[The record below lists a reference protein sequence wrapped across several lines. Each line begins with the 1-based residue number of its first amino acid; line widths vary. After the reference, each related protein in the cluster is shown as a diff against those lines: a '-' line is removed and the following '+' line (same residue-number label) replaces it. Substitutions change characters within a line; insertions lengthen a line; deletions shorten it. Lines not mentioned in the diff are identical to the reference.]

1 MKKLVYSIPTELFEI
16 FLVELN
22 GYGVEVLNKDE
33 NETVFAIYAE
43 DSELETVKEAVE
55 EIFEDLGNGKLILEE
70 DVEEKNWEEVWKE
83 GIKPIEIP
91 PFILIPEWEIY
102 EGDEFIPIKLK
113 IGMAFGTGYHATT
126 QIMLFLI
133 PKYLSKGDT
142 VLDAGCGS
150 GVLAIASK
158 KLGASRVL
166 AVDIQNEAIEECKTN
181 AWENEVEI
189 ECKKASVDEINENFD
204 IVLAN
209 IQIDVFRK
217 VFGNLANR
225 FNKYLIISGIFKD
238 KEKEEILAMAKNN
251 NLSLV
256 EETSKP
262 EDPTK
267 LEDLWYGFVFKKEN

>member
-1 MKKLVYSIPTELFEI
+1 MKKLVYSIPSKLFEI

-22 GYGVEVLNKDE
+22 GYGVEILNKDD
-33 NETVFAIYAE
+33 NETVFVIYAE
-43 DSELETVKEAVE
+43 DKELETIKEAID

-70 DVEEKNWEEVWKE
+70 EIEEKNWEEFWKE

-102 EGDEFIPIKLK
+102 ERNKLIPIKLK

-126 QIMLFLI
+126 QIMLSLI
-133 PKYLSKGDT
+133 PRYILKGDT

-150 GVLAIASK
+150 GILSIASK

-166 AVDIQNEAIEECKTN
+166 AVDIQGEAIEECKTN

-209 IQIDVFRK
+209 IQIDVFGK
-217 VFGNLANR
+217 VFNHLVNR
-225 FNKYLIISGIFKD
+225 FNKYLIVSGIFKD
-238 KEKEEILAMAKNN
+238 KEKEELLNMAGKNN
-251 NLSLV
+251 LILV

-262 EDPTK
+262 EDPNK
-267 LEDLWYGFVFKKEN
+267 LEDLWYGFVFKKKN

>member
-1 MKKLVYSIPTELFEI
+1 MKKLVYSIPSELFEI

-22 GYGVEVLNKDE
+22 GYGVEILNKDDS
-33 NETVFAIYAE
+33 ETVFVIYSE
-43 DSELETVKEAVE
+43 DKEVDTVKQAIE

-70 DVEEKNWEEVWKE
+70 DIEEKNWEEVWKE
-83 GIKPIEIP
+83 GIKPIEVP

-102 EGDEFIPIKLK
+102 NEDKFIPIKLK

-126 QIMLFLI
+126 QIMLSLI
-133 PKYLSKGDT
+133 PKYISEGDT

-166 AVDIQNEAIEECKTN
+166 AVDIQNEAIEECKIN

-189 ECKKASVDEINENFD
+189 EYKKASVDEINENFD
-204 IVLAN
+204 VVLAN

-217 VFGNLANR
+217 VFNHLANK
-225 FNKYLIISGIFKD
+225 FNKYLIVSGIFKD
-238 KEKEEILAMAKNN
+238 KEKEELLNMAEKV
-251 NLSLV
+251 NLILV
-256 EETSKP
+256 EETSKL
-262 EDPTK
+262 EDSNKP
-267 LEDLWYGFVFKKEN
+267 EDLWYGFVFKKKN

>member
-1 MKKLVYSIPTELFEI
+1 MKKLVYSIPSELFEI

-22 GYGVEVLNKDE
+22 GYGVEILNRDN
-33 NETVFAIYAE
+33 NETVFVIYAE
-43 DSELETVKEAVE
+43 DKELKTVKEAVD

-70 DVEEKNWEEVWKE
+70 EIEEKNWEEVWKE

-102 EGDEFIPIKLK
+102 EGNELIPIKLK

-126 QIMLFLI
+126 QIMLSLI
-133 PKYLSKGDT
+133 PKYISQGDT

-166 AVDIQNEAIEECKTN
+166 AVDIQDEAIEECKTN

-189 ECKKASVDEINENFD
+189 ECKKVSVDEIKENFD

-217 VFGNLANR
+217 VFNHLANR
-225 FNKYLIISGIFKD
+225 FNKYLIVSGIFKD
-238 KEKEEILAMAKNN
+238 KEKDELLNMAEKS
-251 NLSLV
+251 NLILV

-262 EDPTK
+262 EDPNK
-267 LEDLWYGFVFKKEN
+267 LGDLWYGFVFKEKN